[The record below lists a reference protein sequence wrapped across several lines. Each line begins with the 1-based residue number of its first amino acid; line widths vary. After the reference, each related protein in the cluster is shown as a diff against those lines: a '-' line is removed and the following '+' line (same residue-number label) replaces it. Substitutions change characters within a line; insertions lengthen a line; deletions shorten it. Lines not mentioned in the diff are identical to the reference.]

1 MIHSSACQQQADTHP
16 TLWDEPWPSKLHHVL
31 GHHRVCLFCQ
41 RSLQGQRWL
50 GAGYFRPNRRIP
62 MSFYT
67 YAPSPGVLTA
77 RELELIRSVYDRVIS
92 TDGFPADDQEARR
105 EIALY
110 ALSIYRRG

>member
-1 MIHSSACQQQADTHP
+1 
-16 TLWDEPWPSKLHHVL
+16 
-31 GHHRVCLFCQ
+31 
-41 RSLQGQRWL
+41 
-50 GAGYFRPNRRIP
+50 

-77 RELELIRSVYDRVIS
+77 RELEIIRSVYDRVIS

-110 ALSIYRRG
+110 ALSMYQRGMTVPEKLERLCLQRTQKIIDGSGDANDGPIAAQQTQPPSGAGSETQG